1 MVGSNA
7 AIENFLTRGVSWS
20 SRGASFSVVGAMD
33 RPRKPR
39 DHIVRVI
46 DATESE
52 VTYQL
57 TVRAE
62 YGFLIFKSRGKV
74 EKREGISLLTSRPA
88 GFRAHH
94 STLNA

>member
-1 MVGSNA
+1 MGSNA

-57 TVRAE
+57 QVLR
-62 YGFLIFKSRGKV
+62 SRQAKQPGQPANATFVLCYLGYFVV
-74 EKREGISLLTSRPA
+74 EEGIA
-88 GFRAHH
+88 KE
-94 STLNA
+94 